1 MRNVNLKEENFAGTL
16 KKSLLIIALIWTA
29 AVALSLFWNIS
40 QIKENVINEAYSDAK
55 MASHKDVLYR
65 QWGARHSGVYVPVT
79 PETPPNPYLS
89 HIPERD
95 ITTPSGKKLTLVNP
109 AYMTRQVYELEGR
122 KYGLIGHLTSPRPI
136 SPQNAP
142 DEWEKKAFLKISQ
155 GENGF
160 FSVLDMNGTK
170 VLRLMTPFFVEESCM
185 ACHAR
190 QGLPAR
196 IILKMNSLA
205 EPQAIA
211 ALYRASQAGVKIDLI
226 VRGICCLRPGVP
238 GLSEN
243 ITVRSIVDRFL
254 EHSRIFYFENAC
266 QPQVFISSADW
277 LPRNF
282 FRRIELA
289 IPVEDGVLRERL
301 IHEVL
306 AVSLADTVKARAL
319 RADGS
324 YHRVRMASGAA
335 AVRSQARFIA
345 LAAGEDPAARPSAK
359 GKPRYP
365 RVTLAP
371 PPFAPRR
378 QKK

>member
-1 MRNVNLKEENFAGTL
+1 MVRRGGFIPRVLQPRIQHHKINKFHISHMRNVNLKEENFAGTL

-122 KYGLIGHLTSPRPI
+122 KYGLIGRLTSPRPI

-142 DEWEKKAFLKISQ
+142 DEWEKKAFFKISH

-190 QGLPAR
+190 QGYKPGELRGGISIAINMEPLLERAGRR
-196 IILKMNSLA
+196 ILTISLTHALMWAMTLILIL
-205 EPQAIA
+205 
-211 ALYRASQAGVKIDLI
+211 LGYRKLMAGERQRSAVQKDREKLI
-226 VRGICCLRPGVP
+226 VRLEDSLARVQTLSGMLPICASCKNVRNDKGYWERIEKYISERTAAEFTH
-238 GLSEN
+238 GLCPECRKKLYPDLEEN
-243 ITVRSIVDRFL
+243 
-254 EHSRIFYFENAC
+254 
-266 QPQVFISSADW
+266 QPQT
-277 LPRNF
+277 P
-282 FRRIELA
+282 
-289 IPVEDGVLRERL
+289 
-301 IHEVL
+301 
-306 AVSLADTVKARAL
+306 
-319 RADGS
+319 
-324 YHRVRMASGAA
+324 
-335 AVRSQARFIA
+335 
-345 LAAGEDPAARPSAK
+345 
-359 GKPRYP
+359 
-365 RVTLAP
+365 
-371 PPFAPRR
+371 
-378 QKK
+378 